1 MATPLFTDTQWL
13 RAERDIAALRL
24 DFPEASDAR
33 LMRQLLKESCLK
45 AGAVGGGSTA
55 VGLIPGFGKLLG
67 WAVNFAGDA
76 ALTASVQRDLLLRI
90 FALFGKKPNADD
102 AAHMSTWMATVGVGG
117 VTVLEQVGGGF
128 VKSLGKRIL
137 GKVLSRGL
145 PVAEI
150 VASSATHV
158 VGTYLV
164 ARKAEAYC
172 RGFDA
177 STARTDEPDRRK
189 LRNWTMLSVATVVD
203 EEKPKTVKEALLGR
217 AEN

>member
-1 MATPLFTDTQWL
+1 MAASLFTDAQWL

-45 AGAVGGGSTA
+45 AGAVGGGTTA

-90 FALFGKKPNADD
+90 FALFGKKPDADD
-102 AAHMSTWMATVGVGG
+102 AAQMSTWMATVGVGG
-117 VTVLEQVGGGF
+117 VTVLEHVGGGF
-128 VKSLGKRIL
+128 VKSLGKRML

-172 RGFDA
+172 RGFD
-177 STARTDEPDRRK
+177 SITARTDEPDRRK

-217 AEN
+217 AED

>member
-1 MATPLFTDTQWL
+1 MSNSLFTQAQWQK
-13 RAERDIAALRL
+13 AERDIATLRA
-24 DFPEASDAR
+24 DFPDATDAR
-33 LMRQLLKESCLK
+33 LMRQLMKESCLK

-55 VGLIPGFGKLLG
+55 VGLIPGFGKMLG

-76 ALTASVQRDLLLRI
+76 ALTAAVQRDLLLRI
-90 FALFGKKPNADD
+90 FALFGKKPDSED
-102 AAHMSTWMATVGVGG
+102 AAQMSTWMATMGVGG

-137 GKVLSRGL
+137 GKVISRGL

-158 VGTYLV
+158 IGTYLV

-172 RGFDA
+172 RGFSE
-177 STARTDEPDRRK
+177 STARTVEPDRRK
-189 LRNWTMLSVATVVD
+189 IRNWTMLSVATVVD
-203 EEKPKTVKEALLGR
+203 EEKPKTVKEALTGQ
-217 AEN
+217 ADT